1 MAPVHWRWP
10 RMRFRAGQFKFI
22 PALALSIGNHANVG
36 AFFNQY
42 GALFDVGFKIG
53 VQWTPHGL
61 FSCVTDAFEFLP
73 HGSALGIRSRQAV
86 IEVIDSREHAGGHHC
101 GRKTAALLIGP
112 TDRFH
117 RVACLDVLII
127 KSAYNLEPGQNT
139 VNPVKTTPC
148 RLGIKVTADRNRR

>member
-53 VQWTPHGL
+53 VQWTAHGL
-61 FSCVTDAFEFLP
+61 ISCVTDAFEFLP

-112 TDRFH
+112 ADRFH
-117 RVACLDVLII
+117 RVAGLDVLII

-148 RLGIKVTADRNRR
+148 RLGIKVTADCNRR